1 MSYITYEL
9 VHDPEI
15 QAQVEQ
21 RYAEPIAAVR
31 ALGFDDLVVYSEVT
45 FPGAA
50 VLLYP
55 ILSAMRK
62 HQEVVRLRSGLRFA
76 TSYPLLLSRRDAT
89 FALLLGLGTKFYTQ
103 LTDGTVLITGT
114 SEHGDIANA
123 AQQVYK
129 YMGLGSLEKAWEAHQ
144 AQIKARTTEGLA
156 VAPVS
161 GIGDYVEM
169 SNREEVA
176 SGGSSVIRIALITM
190 AALLLPLILVIQCLL
205 IWLRIRP

>member
-9 VHDPEI
+9 VQDPEI

-31 ALGFDDLVVYSEVT
+31 ALGFDELAVYSEVT

-55 ILSAMRK
+55 ILAAMRK
-62 HQEVVRLRSGLRFA
+62 QREVVRVRSGLRFA

-89 FALLLGLGTKFYTQ
+89 FALLLGLGIKFYSQ

-114 SEHGDIANA
+114 GGHGDVANA
-123 AQQVYK
+123 AHQVYK
-129 YMGLGSLEKAWEAHQ
+129 YMGLGSIEKAWEAHQ
-144 AQIKARTTEGLA
+144 AQIKSRTAEGVA
-156 VAPVS
+156 VSPAS
-161 GIGDYVEM
+161 GIGNYVEM

-176 SGGSSVIRIALITM
+176 SGSSVRRIIM
-190 AALLLPLILVIQCLL
+190 IMIAALLLPLVLVIQCLL
-205 IWLRIRP
+205 MWLQMSK